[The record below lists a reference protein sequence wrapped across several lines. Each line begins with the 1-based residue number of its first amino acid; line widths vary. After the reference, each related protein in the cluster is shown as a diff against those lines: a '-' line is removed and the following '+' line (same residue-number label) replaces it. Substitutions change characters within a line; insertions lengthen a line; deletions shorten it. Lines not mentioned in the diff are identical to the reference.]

1 MKSVMHV
8 LRTSHYRPGLSSFD
22 LHRFSLAL
30 LSLCL
35 MATFALSGCGVLT
48 QKQVLPPTTTTVS
61 PPPQKINP
69 LREIEGHFAKNE
81 YTKVEILGKQLLDDP
96 SLSTDAKAR
105 VAQLYAVAAMRSD
118 HAHIALSALDAW
130 RTHSPQADTRR
141 DWQEVWCNTIA
152 LLPSM
157 EARTKANELY
167 QDSSRAPVV
176 RGVAATAFAV
186 RQWEDGDLGETMA
199 ALEYVYNSAAD
210 STTRA
215 AYEGRLSS
223 LLTRASH
230 SAIGLIADS
239 VNDENYT
246 RYPYNIIFIDQLHR
260 QLDNPQT
267 RPQAQSAL
275 AELQNTAALVDKS
288 LIKGPPVPVQ
298 FTGNLMTSVPP
309 SGGSFGKT
317 VVLALPRSGQLALV
331 VDKIIDGAQSA
342 ANEAGAT
349 VMVVDTDQAGW
360 IEQIRTLDNNVI
372 IGGLIRRGDYTALK
386 NSKQTSEKVTFA
398 FQSSLDG
405 ADEGLVAWRFFS
417 SPGDQIKTLVDFT
430 SSLGAKNYLS
440 LYPDETYGRRM
451 NQLFEIE
458 VSKAGGNLTSGSYNP
473 QQPDGW
479 SSVISNYFGPKH
491 PPYHAIFMPDTL
503 KNVDAL
509 LPGIRYYNQGSQ
521 IILGTSLWEQALVST
536 TVLPNPANYAYA
548 VFPGSWNGA
557 TPAADGARLQ
567 TAMRQQGKN
576 ADSWTGLGYDFTRFA
591 IAFPVQP
598 GWTPSAINTALNQF
612 SMGWSMAPLYWDSNG
627 KVRQQL
633 FLFTPHETF
642 GYAPI
647 DKEVYKKLLR

>member
-1 MKSVMHV
+1 MKSAMQS
-8 LRTSHYRPGLSSFD
+8 LRTPVC
-22 LHRFSLAL
+22 L
-30 LSLCL
+30 LTIL
-35 MATFALSGCGVLT
+35 MVATLALSGCGVLG
-48 QKQVLPPTTTTVS
+48 KRQVLPPTQISTAQ
-61 PPPQKINP
+61 PPPPANP

-81 YTKVEILGKQLLDDP
+81 YTRVEILGKRMLDDP
-96 SLSTDAKAR
+96 NLSNDAKAR
-105 VAQLYAVAAMRSD
+105 VAQLFSVAAMRSD
-118 HAHIALSALDAW
+118 HAHTALSALDAW
-130 RTHSPQADTRR
+130 RTHSPEADTRR

-176 RGVAATAFAV
+176 RGVAAIAFAV
-186 RQWEDGDLGETMA
+186 RQWEDGELGETMA
-199 ALEYVYNSAAD
+199 ALEYVYNAASD
-210 STTRA
+210 STTKA

-223 LLTRASH
+223 QLTHASH

-246 RYPYNIIFIDQLHR
+246 RFPYNVVFIDQLHR

-275 AELQNTAALVDKS
+275 AELQNSASLIDKS

-298 FTGNLMTSVPP
+298 FTGNVMSSVPS
-309 SGGSFGKT
+309 SGASFGKT

-331 VDKIIDGAQSA
+331 VDKIIDGAQTA
-342 ANEAGAT
+342 ASEAGAT

-372 IGGLIRRGDYTALK
+372 IGGLIRRNDYSALK
-386 NSKQTSEKVTFA
+386 GSKQTSEKVTFA

-417 SPGDQIKTLVDFT
+417 SPSDQIKTLVDFT

-451 NQLFEIE
+451 NQLFEVE
-458 VSKAGGNLTSGSYNP
+458 VSKAGGKLVSGSYNP

-479 SSVISNYFGPKH
+479 SSVISNYFGPNH
-491 PPYHAIFMPDTL
+491 PVYHAIFMPDTL

-509 LPGIRYYNQGSQ
+509 LPGIRYYNQGGQ

-557 TPAADGARLQ
+557 TPAADGAKLQ
-567 TAMRQQGKN
+567 SAMKQMGKN
-576 ADSWTGLGYDFTRFA
+576 ADFWTGLGYDFTRFA
-591 IAFPVQP
+591 VSFPVQA
-598 GWTPSAINTALNQF
+598 GWTPSSINTALSQF
-612 SMGWSMAPLYWDSNG
+612 SMGWSMAPLYWNSNG
-627 KVRQQL
+627 KVSQQL

>member
-1 MKSVMHV
+1 MKSAMKS
-8 LRTSHYRPGLSSFD
+8 LRTPVC
-22 LHRFSLAL
+22 L
-30 LSLCL
+30 LTIL
-35 MATFALSGCGVLT
+35 MVATLALSGCGVLG
-48 QKQVLPPTTTTVS
+48 KRQVLPPTQTSTA
-61 PPPQKINP
+61 PPPPPANP

-81 YTKVEILGKQLLDDP
+81 YTRVEILGKRMLDDP
-96 SLSTDAKAR
+96 NLSNDAKGR
-105 VAQLYAVAAMRSD
+105 VAQLYSVAAMRSD

-130 RTHSPQADTRR
+130 RTHSPEADTRR

-157 EARTKANELY
+157 EARTKANDLY

-176 RGVAATAFAV
+176 RGVAAITFAV

-199 ALEYVYNSAAD
+199 ALEYVYNAASD
-210 STTRA
+210 STTKA

-246 RYPYNIIFIDQLHR
+246 RFPYNVVFIDQLHR

-275 AELQNTAALVDKS
+275 AELQNSASLIDKS

-298 FTGNLMTSVPP
+298 FTGNVMSSVPS
-309 SGGSFGKT
+309 SGASFGKT

-331 VDKIIDGAQSA
+331 VDKIIDGAQTA
-342 ANEAGAT
+342 ASEAGAT
-349 VMVVDTDQAGW
+349 VMVIDTDQAGW

-372 IGGLIRRGDYTALK
+372 IGGLIRRNDYNALK
-386 NSKQTSEKVTFA
+386 GSKQTNEKVTFA

-417 SPGDQIKTLVDFT
+417 SPSDQIKTLVDFT

-451 NQLFEIE
+451 NQLFEVE
-458 VSKAGGNLTSGSYNP
+458 VSKAGGKLVSGSYNP

-479 SSVISNYFGPKH
+479 SSVISNYFGPNH
-491 PPYHAIFMPDTL
+491 PVYHAIFMPDTL

-509 LPGIRYYNQGSQ
+509 LPGIRYYNQGGQ
-521 IILGTSLWEQALVST
+521 VVLGTSLWEQALVST

-557 TPAADGARLQ
+557 TPAADGAKLQ
-567 TAMRQQGKN
+567 SAMKQMGKN
-576 ADSWTGLGYDFTRFA
+576 ADFWTGLGYDFTRFA
-591 IAFPVQP
+591 VSFPVQT
-598 GWTPSAINTALNQF
+598 GWTPSSINTALSQF
-612 SMGWSMAPLYWDSNG
+612 SMGWSMAPLHWNSAG
-627 KVRQQL
+627 KVSQQL